1 MGFILFLFMCM
12 YVCLLCLCV
21 HHMHTVPAFESEEY
35 IVFPESG
42 VEGVVLGLTWVLGT
56 QVVLSARA
64 ARARTQEL
72 SLQPQFAS
80 SHCRITVL
88 TIPIPLTRCLAVLSF
103 TNSGL

>member
-1 MGFILFLFMCM
+1 MSCYPVLCICGFYFIFVYV

-21 HHMHTVPAFESEEY
+21 YHMHTVPAFESEEY

-64 ARARTQEL
+64 ARAHTQEL

-88 TIPIPLTRCLAVLSF
+88 TIPIP
-103 TNSGL
+103 